1 MPLNRKAV
9 ALAAGIVA
17 AFTAVALAQ
26 VPTSAPTPP
35 SRQPIAGARPA
46 GETLV
51 VTGTDNG
58 GTIDWIERSAVSAL
72 REGVIDQM
80 ELQVGMEVQKGKTI
94 GRLHDE
100 TARLTV
106 SKAQLAANNLAAIA
120 KGKAQKE
127 LAIAKAARLRRLNK
141 MGAGFAALEEIQT
154 AEAEV
159 KVADALVLEA
169 EENQKLAGAD
179 LELARQALHE
189 HTITAPFDGIII
201 ERMKNPGES
210 VRANEAVVQLGKVE
224 KVRFFGYLPLE
235 TAYRVR
241 LGSTVDVT
249 PIAEVD
255 LPITKK
261 RFRGKITFVG
271 PELVPVRN
279 QVQIFADITNNTAKE
294 LLPGLKANM
303 TIYLDEAAAP
313 APPPDMLKPAEEPA
327 PILGTR
333 AAATQPPR

>member
-1 MPLNRKAV
+1 M
-9 ALAAGIVA
+9 
-17 AFTAVALAQ
+17 
-26 VPTSAPTPP
+26 PP

-106 SKAQLAANNLAAIA
+106 AKAQVAASNVAAKE
-120 KGKAQKE
+120 KGKAQKD
-127 LAIAKAARLRRLNK
+127 LAVAKLARMRRLEGRNT
-141 MGAGFAALEEIQT
+141 GGVSFVSREEIET
-154 AEAEV
+154 GEAEV
-159 KVADALVLEA
+159 KVAAALILEA
-169 EENQKLAGAD
+169 EENQKLAQAD
-179 LELARQALHE
+179 LDLARQALQE
-189 HTITAPFDGIII
+189 HTITAPFDGIIV

-210 VRANEAVVQLGKVE
+210 VRANEAVVQLGKVD
-224 KVRFFGYLPLE
+224 KVRFYGYLPLE
-235 TAYRVR
+235 TAYRIR
-241 LGSTVDVT
+241 LGMTVDVT
-249 PIAEVD
+249 PIAED
-255 LPITKK
+255 GLPVSKK

-303 TIYLDEAAAP
+303 TIYLDEAT
-313 APPPDMLKPAEEPA
+313 APPPPADMLKPAEEPA
-327 PILGTR
+327 PALGTR
-333 AAATQPPR
+333 AAATQTPR